1 MVPEFFIN
9 SYSRYY
15 LKYTKNDRK
24 RKKDKRF
31 LTPQLSKIFYNSRYM
46 YFAILRVLKLPA
58 VGLICDT
65 FIRSLAKKAGFRV
78 SNIWERSKVAEAYAN
93 DARGSI

>member
-1 MVPEFFIN
+1 
-9 SYSRYY
+9 
-15 LKYTKNDRK
+15 
-24 RKKDKRF
+24 
-31 LTPQLSKIFYNSRYM
+31 M

-65 FIRSLAKKAGFRV
+65 FMRFLAKKAGFRV